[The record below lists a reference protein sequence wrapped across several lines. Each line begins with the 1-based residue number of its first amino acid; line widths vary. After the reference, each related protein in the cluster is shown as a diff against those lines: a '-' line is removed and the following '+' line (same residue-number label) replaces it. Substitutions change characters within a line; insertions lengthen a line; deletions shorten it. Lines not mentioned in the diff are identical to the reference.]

1 MTDFLIN
8 TLLFPSSLEVIQL
21 EFIRGWLGLA
31 LILVKCDH
39 LGLALFRVAQ
49 ISVVRGSGA
58 QMGAIIRP
66 RSPGFGE
73 IELWRI
79 DTGISNHLKTDLPD
93 IKQHE

>member
-31 LILVKCDH
+31 LILVNAIIWAWLFLEWHKFRSSA
-39 LGLALFRVAQ
+39 GLARRWVLLVGLVAQ
-49 ISVVRGSGA
+49 VLVT
-58 QMGAIIRP
+58 
-66 RSPGFGE
+66 

-79 DTGISNHLKTDLPD
+79 NTGISNHLKTDLPD